1 MKNSVPYN
9 LTILPRLFQY
19 YTMTL
24 RSIGAKLTVLP
35 AIAKTGLAGI
45 GGELFVIRLTR
56 CC

>member
-24 RSIGAKLTVLP
+24 RLIGAQLVVLA
-35 AIAKTGLAGI
+35 AIAKRGLAGI
-45 GGELFVIRLTR
+45 GGELFVIRLAR

>member
-24 RSIGAKLTVLP
+24 RLIGAQLAVLA
-35 AIAKTGLAGI
+35 AIANRGLAGI